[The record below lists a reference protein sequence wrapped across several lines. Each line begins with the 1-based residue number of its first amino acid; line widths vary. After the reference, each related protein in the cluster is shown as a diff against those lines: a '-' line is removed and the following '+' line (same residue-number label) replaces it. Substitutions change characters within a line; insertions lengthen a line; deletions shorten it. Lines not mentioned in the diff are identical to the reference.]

1 MDSQTRTIMM
11 LSDLPEIQITAH
23 AKATRLRLR
32 VEPHQIRLTV
42 PKYCTQRQI
51 LDFLQQ
57 SEQWMIETWHKQ
69 QVQQGLVQR
78 DLPSK
83 LALFHVDELLN
94 SYYQTQQQSFILDLK
109 KHCLWVSDRQPAA
122 YLKAFVIAYANQ
134 MLPIYLQTVSRE
146 IDLPF
151 KHCAIRQPKTRWGSC
166 SAQHHIMLN
175 SALVLFSEQ
184 IVRYVAVHELV
195 HTRHFDHITA
205 FCHEVHRHDVHY
217 LQHRKQVKTTLLP
230 WWWYEYRN
238 S

>member
-1 MDSQTRTIMM
+1 MM

-69 QVQQGLVQR
+69 QAQQGFVQR
-78 DLPSK
+78 ELPNQ
-83 LALFHVDELLN
+83 LALFNLDEPLN
-94 SYYQTQQQSFILDLK
+94 IYYQTQKHSFILDLK

-122 YLKAFVIAYANQ
+122 YLKAFVIAYAKEY
-134 MLPIYLQTVSRE
+134 LPIYLKQVSRE
-146 IDLPF
+146 TGLKYGD
-151 KHCAIRQPKTRWGSC
+151 CSIRKPKTRWGSC
-166 SAQHHIMLN
+166 SAKHDIMLN
-175 SALVLFSEQ
+175 SGLVLFPQE
-184 IVRYVAVHELV
+184 ITRYVAVHELA
-195 HTRHFDHITA
+195 HTKHFDHSPNFWA
-205 FCHEVHRHDVHY
+205 EVQRHDMHY
-217 LQHRKQVKTTLLP
+217 MQHRKQLKTTPLP